1 MTKPNLPIEKCT
13 ACGAC
18 ASRCPRNAIKLSS
31 DEEGFY
37 IPSIDE
43 NLCIECKL
51 CEKACHVLNVLH
63 EEYKGGVPYMVK
75 AHEKPLLKKSSSGG
89 VFSLLSEVVMNEGGV
104 VYGARYNYS
113 TEILECLSTNDCN
126 IEELRKSKYVESYMG
141 TTFRSIVE
149 KLKANRPVL
158 FCGTPCQCRGL
169 HHYLNTCKCSMEK
182 LILVRFICHGVPSNL
197 FFQDYKHYV
206 EKQYKSKARY
216 IDFRPKDFGWR
227 TQNLRIEFEN
237 GKILKEKH
245 TCNIY
250 LKNFYSSDMLR
261 KSCYE
266 CSCLNENCAD
276 LTIADFWGI
285 HFFRPEN
292 KDQEG
297 VSLVVCHS
305 DKGQN
310 YLNQIA
316 DKCEMEQLPS
326 SAIEYIYKRGGFE
339 NKMINR
345 PRLMERVR
353 QEGYMPV
360 ALSLYEKECKKN
372 KRIQFIKNIIKR
384 FVLKGNAF

>member
-31 DEEGFY
+31 DEDGFY

-43 NLCIECKL
+43 NLCIECNL
-51 CEKACHVLNVLH
+51 CERACHVLSVPHN
-63 EEYKGGVPYMVK
+63 ECKGGVPYMVK
-75 AHEKPLLKKSSSGG
+75 AHDNSVLRRSSSGG
-89 VFSLLSEVVMNEGGV
+89 VFSLLSEVVMNDGGA
-104 VYGARYNYS
+104 VYGARYNYY
-113 TEILECLSTNDCN
+113 TEMLECLSTDDCN
-126 IEELRKSKYVESYMG
+126 IDELRKSKYVESYMG
-141 TTFRSIVE
+141 TAFRSIVE
-149 KLKANRPVL
+149 KLKAGRSVL

-169 HHYLNTCKCSMEK
+169 LHYLNACKCSMDN
-182 LILVRFICHGVPSNL
+182 LLLVRFICHGVPSNF

-206 EKQYKSKARY
+206 EKKYKAKALR

-227 TQNLRIEFEN
+227 TQSLRIDFEN
-237 GKILKEKH
+237 GKCLKESH
-245 TCNIY
+245 SCNIY
-250 LKNFYSSDMLR
+250 FHAFMCNDMLR

-266 CSCLNENCAD
+266 CSYLNEISAD

-297 VSLVVCHS
+297 ISLVISHS
-305 DKGQN
+305 DKGLN

-326 SAIEYIYKRGGFE
+326 SAIEYIYKRGGYE
-339 NKMINR
+339 NKKINR
-345 PRLMERVR
+345 SRLMKRVR
-353 QEGYMPV
+353 QEGYMSV
-360 ALSLYEKECKKN
+360 ALSVYEKECKKN
-372 KRIQFIKNIIKR
+372 KRVEFVKN
-384 FVLKGNAF
+384 FVKKVIRL